1 MLHFLVLVTG
11 ALFMAVLV
19 FCLLQ
24 GYGAARELFEIRP
37 WLRAGSI
44 LGVVIAAVL
53 SLLEFT
59 TGWVVREYY
68 NLAAQFAL
76 ILSEICLLFFI
87 LSTRALSPEKAASP
101 LYRFAFFVFAAAWG
115 AFYLPDV
122 FIYPSHFAVGV
133 VNVVSSEFVFIVIG
147 YCAGLALSL
156 LAGYA
161 VLRVAS
167 SLPASVLTPLLFVA
181 LAAFS
186 VSQAVTVVQT
196 LLGRGLVPRTDTALN
211 IVIFLLNNS
220 AAFLYST
227 TGISCLM
234 AVILLWRSA
243 KAKEEEGNPA
253 RRRKARSR
261 MRSRMRWSGAALAML
276 CSGLL
281 VLTVGM
287 RFNVEEIELAPP
299 VSMTATNGMIHIP
312 LALVGDGRLHR
323 FAYASR
329 KGVEVRYIVIKKSE
343 TAYGVGLDAC
353 DVCGPSGYFERKGQV
368 VCILCDVVMNK
379 ATIGFA
385 GGCNPVPVKFAVRDG
400 NIVID
405 TAVLEA
411 EALRFM

>member
-1 MLHFLVLVTG
+1 MLHFLVLVTD

-19 FCLLQ
+19 FCLFL
-24 GYGAARELFEIRP
+24 GYGIARELFEIRP
-37 WLRAGSI
+37 WMRAGGV
-44 LGVVIAAVL
+44 LGVGIAAVL
-53 SLLEFT
+53 ALLEFT

-68 NLAAQFAL
+68 NLAAHLAL
-76 ILSEICLLFFI
+76 ILSEICLLFLI
-87 LSTRALSPEKAASP
+87 LATRDLPPEKAASP
-101 LYRFAFFVFAAAWG
+101 LFQLASFIFAAAWG
-115 AFYLPDV
+115 AFYLPDI

-133 VNVVSSEFVFIVIG
+133 VNVVSSEFVFIVSG

-167 SLPASVLTPLLFVA
+167 SLPAPVLTPLLFAA

-186 VSQAVTVVQT
+186 LSQAVTVAQT
-196 LLGRGLVPRTDTALN
+196 LLGRGLVPRTDIALN

-220 AAFLYST
+220 AAFLCVI

-234 AVILLWRSA
+234 AVILLWRSVKA
-243 KAKEEEGNPA
+243 KAEGENPA
-253 RRRKARSR
+253 ARRKARSR
-261 MRSRMRWSGAALAML
+261 MRSRMRWSGAALSAL
-276 CSGLL
+276 CSGFL

-287 RFNVEEIELAPP
+287 RLNVEKVELVPP
-299 VSMTATNGMIHIP
+299 VPMTAANGMIHIP

-323 FAYASR
+323 FVYTSR
-329 KGVEVRYIVIKKSE
+329 KGVDVRYIVIKKSE

-385 GGCNPVPVKFAVRDG
+385 GGCNPVPIKFVVRDG

-405 TAVLEA
+405 AAVLES
-411 EALRFM
+411 EAPRFL